1 MDTNEKNTYSLKEL
15 IETLQILYENE
26 DHKDDYVDFKINWND
41 ETSFDIR
48 QIHVVTYAKDNNDKC
63 KIHLEMY

>member
-1 MDTNEKNTYSLKEL
+1 MNTNENHTYSLKEL
-15 IETLQILYENE
+15 IEDLQTLYENE

-48 QIHVVTYAKDNNDKC
+48 LIHVVTYAKDNNDKC